1 MEGTMTKTFRTLVCA
16 FSLTFAAACSGGG
29 GLAEEAQDRSEK
41 TCSCEGFDCTMEH
54 IAWFN
59 EQRIV
64 NEDDINALSEADRAS
79 FDGAEDAAAD
89 CQNEL
94 R

>member
-1 MEGTMTKTFRTLVCA
+1 MLL
-16 FSLTFAAACSGGG
+16 SACSGGG
-29 GLAEEAQDRSEK
+29 NSLVAEARDRSGK

-59 EQRIV
+59 EQLV
-64 NEDDINALSEADRAS
+64 INGADLDALDEA
-79 FDGAEDAAAD
+79 DAAAYEAAGAAASP
-89 CQNEL
+89 CQDAL

>member
-1 MEGTMTKTFRTLVCA
+1 MTYTLRVLLCA
-16 FSLTFAAACSGGG
+16 FTLTFAAACSGGG

-41 TCSCEGFDCTMEH
+41 TCACEGFDCTMEH

-64 NEDDINALSEADRAS
+64 NEEDIDALNEADRAS
-79 FDGAEDAAAD
+79 FDAAEDAAAD
-89 CQNEL
+89 CQNVL
-94 R
+94 C

>member
-1 MEGTMTKTFRTLVCA
+1 MNKTLRALLCA

-29 GLAEEAQDRSEK
+29 GLLDEAQDRSEQA
-41 TCSCEGFDCTMEH
+41 CACEEFDCTMDH

-59 EQRIV
+59 KQGVVAEEEI
-64 NEDDINALSEADRAS
+64 DALSEADQTAYADAR
-79 FDGAEDAAAD
+79 GAAAD
-89 CQNEL
+89 CQNVL